1 MFCDA
6 KTHYDLLIDEGDDPV
21 FDAPSLR
28 AYMDGWDGAF
38 FVERVIQEKPQTVLE
53 IGVGTGR
60 LALRIAPVCARFY
73 GVDISPK
80 TVVRAKDNLRAI
92 QSVTLLCADFLE
104 WETEEKFD
112 AVYSSLTF
120 FHIQDKEQAVRKV
133 ANLLRL
139 GGRFVLS
146 IDKAHGDILELSSRK
161 VRLYPDTP
169 AQMQTYLQNA
179 GLTVLEKTE
188 TERAHIF
195 VSEKQRDL

>member
-80 TVVRAKDNLRAI
+80 TVVRAKNNLRAI

-120 FHIQDKEQAVRKV
+120 FHIQDKERAVKKV
-133 ANLLRL
+133 AGLLRL
-139 GGRFVLS
+139 AS
-146 IDKAHGDILELSSRK
+146 
-161 VRLYPDTP
+161 
-169 AQMQTYLQNA
+169 
-179 GLTVLEKTE
+179 
-188 TERAHIF
+188 TERA
-195 VSEKQRDL
+195 KMA